1 MKEHP
6 FVIPFT
12 IGLTFVILYTVVMWT
27 IWVVRLTRREKK
39 IIWKRLLTVKTLRG
53 IWETI
58 REGLFHRNIFKKN
71 VILGFMH
78 MSLAFGW
85 FMLIVLG
92 NLEARLYPHG
102 LINPPYY
109 PIFFE
114 FFRHDLSPLREYE
127 EIFTFLMD
135 FFLLL
140 VISGIGIAFF
150 KR

>member
-53 IWETI
+53 IWEAI

-85 FMLIVLG
+85 FMLIVQG

-109 PIFFE
+109 PIFF
-114 FFRHDLSPLREYE
+114 
-127 EIFTFLMD
+127 
-135 FFLLL
+135 
-140 VISGIGIAFF
+140 
-150 KR
+150 